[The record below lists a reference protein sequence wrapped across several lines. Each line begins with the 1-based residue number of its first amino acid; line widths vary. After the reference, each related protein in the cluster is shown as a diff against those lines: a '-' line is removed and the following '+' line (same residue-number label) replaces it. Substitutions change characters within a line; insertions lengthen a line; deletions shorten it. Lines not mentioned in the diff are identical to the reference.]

1 MIPHAFDYFAP
12 DTLDDALALLAEH
25 GEGAKLLAG
34 GHSLLPAMKLR
45 LAAPAALIDLRKIRD
60 LAYIRDDRDTV
71 AVGALTTHAEVAKS
85 KLLRQHAPLLAEA
98 AAQIGDMQVRNCGT
112 LGGAAAHADPGADY
126 PAALLALEAELVL
139 TGRSGTRKVAAK
151 DFFVDML
158 TTALRPLE
166 ILTEVRFAAD
176 RARTGSAYLKL
187 PQPASGFALVGVA
200 VRLEMAGA
208 NKCRQARVGVTGVA
222 PKAYRA
228 LAVEKSLAGEQL
240 DPKRI
245 AAAASKA
252 AQRIEPLSDLH
263 ASATYRRQVGAVLAR
278 RALASARERA
288 QRARA

>member
-45 LAAPAALIDLRKIRD
+45 LAAPAALIDLRKIRE
-60 LAYIRDDRDTV
+60 LAFIRDDRDAV

-85 KLLRQHAPLLAEA
+85 KLLRQRAPLLAEA

-126 PAALLALEAELVL
+126 PAALLALEAEFVL
-139 TGRSGTRKVAAK
+139 SGRSGTRKVAAK

-208 NKCRQARVGVTGVA
+208 NKCRQARVGITGVA

-228 LAVEKSLAGEQL
+228 LAVEKSLVGQQL
-240 DPKRI
+240 DPRRI
-245 AAAASKA
+245 AAAASRT
-252 AQRIEPLSDLH
+252 AQRVEPLSDL
-263 ASATYRRQVGAVLAR
+263 Y
-278 RALASARERA
+278 ASARYRAAMAEVFTRRAVTLALERA
-288 QRARA
+288 RKR

>member
-45 LAAPAALIDLRKIRD
+45 LAAPAALIDLRKVRE
-60 LAYIRDDRDTV
+60 LAFIRDDRDTV
-71 AVGALTTHAEVAKS
+71 SIGALTTHAEIARS
-85 KLLRQHAPLLAEA
+85 KLLRQRAPLLAEA

-126 PAALLALEAELVL
+126 PAALLALEAEFVL

-176 RARTGSAYLKL
+176 GARTGSAYLKL

-208 NKCRQARVGVTGVA
+208 AKCRQARVGVTGVA

-228 LAVEKSLAGEQL
+228 LAVEKSLAGQSL
-240 DPKRI
+240 DSQRI
-245 AAAASKA
+245 GAAASKA

-263 ASATYRRQVGAVLAR
+263 ASARYRAAMAEVFTRRAITLALERAR
-278 RALASARERA
+278 RKR
-288 QRARA
+288 

>member
-45 LAAPAALIDLRKIRD
+45 LAAPAALIDMRKIRE
-60 LAYIRDDRDTV
+60 LAYIRDDRDAV
-71 AVGALTTHAEVAKS
+71 AIGALTTHTEVAKS
-85 KLLRQHAPLLAEA
+85 KLLRQRAPLLAEA
-98 AAQIGDMQVRNCGT
+98 AAQIGDVQVRNCGT

-126 PAALLALEAELVL
+126 PAALLALEAEFVL

-166 ILTEVRFAAD
+166 ILTEVHFSAD

-187 PQPASGFALVGVA
+187 AQPASGFALVGVA

-208 NKCRQARVGVTGVA
+208 AKCRQARVGVTGVA

-228 LAVEKSLAGEQL
+228 LAVEKSLAGQSL
-240 DPKRI
+240 DSQRI
-245 AAAASKA
+245 GAAASKA
-252 AQRIEPLSDLH
+252 AQRVEPLSDLH
-263 ASATYRRQVGAVLAR
+263 ASARYRAAMAEVFTR
-278 RALASARERA
+278 RAVTLAFERA
-288 QRARA
+288 RKR

>member
-34 GHSLLPAMKLR
+34 GHSLLPVMKLR
-45 LAAPAALIDLRKIRD
+45 LAAPAALIDLRKIRE
-60 LAYIRDDRDTV
+60 LAYIREDGGLISI
-71 AVGALTTHAEVAKS
+71 GAMTTHAEIAKS
-85 KLLRQHAPLLAEA
+85 QLLRQRAPLPAEA

-126 PAALLALEAELVL
+126 PAALLALEAEFIL

-151 DFFVDML
+151 DFFVDIL

-166 ILTEVRFAAD
+166 ILTEVRFAAG

-200 VRLEMAGA
+200 VRLEMAGSM
-208 NKCRQARVGVTGVA
+208 KCRQARIGITGVA

-228 LAVEKSLAGEQL
+228 LAVEKSLAGQQL

-245 AAAASKA
+245 AAAATRA

-263 ASATYRRQVGAVLAR
+263 ASARYRAAMAEVFTR
-278 RALASARERA
+278 RAVTLAFERA
-288 QRARA
+288 RKR